1 MDKLKYKFEYI
12 DILNYDRCKDI
23 KYKTREKARTFIYNN
38 HKFNLQGNKKTGY
51 RISDNATGCLV
62 GGKWF
67 YNFEDVTYK
76 EIATILNY
84 FFKTYLHSNEYKKL
98 LSDFRTCTIY
108 REI

>member
-12 DILNYDRCKDI
+12 EILNYDRDKDI
-23 KYKTREKARTFIYNN
+23 KYKTRERARTFIYNN
-38 HKFNLQGNKKTGY
+38 HKFNLQGNKETGY

-67 YNFEDVTYK
+67 YNFKDVTYK
-76 EIATILNY
+76 EIATISKY
-84 FFKTYLHSNEYKKL
+84 FFRTYLHSDEYKKL
-98 LSDFRTCTIY
+98 LSDFRTCAIY